1 MNLFNRKHLTVR
13 RYHQTAVWTFTDEGL
28 AESVAEIFVRSA
40 DGLYYVRERYRG
52 EPPDP
57 ALLYLHAYQRGL
69 HSPRPFHLEHTWDA
83 SAIYCVLAF
92 SISCLRAWNL
102 NALALLHQADPRIHL
117 TPRDLCEIKSQAQ
130 WERAVPPGAWDGP
143 AIRLLC
149 SALEAVECASLAR
162 LIRLRI
168 LKAHGR

>member
-1 MNLFNRKHLTVR
+1 MDLFNRKHLTVR
-13 RYHQTAVWTFTDEGL
+13 RYHQTAVWTSIDEEL
-28 AESVAEIFVRSA
+28 AESVAEIFVRTA

-69 HSPRPFHLEHTWDA
+69 HSPRPFQLEHTWDA
-83 SAIYCVLAF
+83 SAVYCVLAL

-102 NALALLHQADPRIHL
+102 DALALLHQADPRIRL
-117 TPRDLCEIKSQAQ
+117 APGDLCEIKSQAH
-130 WERAVPPGAWDGP
+130 WERAASPGAWDGP
-143 AIRLLC
+143 AIRSLC
-149 SALEAVECASLAR
+149 GALDAVECGSLAR

-168 LKAHGR
+168 LKARGH